1 MSSNVQRISEAII
14 AAGNR
19 NPGGCAFLLESR
31 EEISFEVLNAQI
43 AKITQ
48 TLRAMEVKSG
58 SRIAFA
64 SPRNYLGIVGFV
76 GIADAGICCPVNPR
90 LSEQEFVNFFLTLS
104 ISVLVTAA
112 DATEAIRAA
121 NKVNISVV
129 TLEAVGNEVVLKP
142 SANVHHQSAEANF
155 DQQHHALLM
164 QTSGTTSQPKI
175 VLLTHENILA
185 SAGGIAQEFIFGP
198 HDLCLNPMPLH
209 HVHGL
214 ISAGISS
221 LLGASATICLPS
233 FSPRLFASIYDQFQ
247 PTWFTGSPAMHIA
260 LLEHYRRSS
269 TAPTNSR
276 LRFLR
281 SSSAPLPAVVIS
293 DLEQLFRAPLIET
306 YGLTETASMITT
318 NPLPPGIRKVGS
330 VGKPNIGELRVLTDK
345 GQLAPAN
352 VEGEII
358 VRGPSVISRYAEI
371 GDANDEYFAE
381 GWLRTGDLGKLDE
394 DGYCFITGRKKE
406 LIKRGGLSVYPNEID
421 NVLTGDPRVSE
432 AVTFSIPHPTLGEEV
447 VAAVVPVSGASLNG
461 DELREMMLEAMPAY
475 KVPAKI
481 LILKDIPKSET
492 GKILRRSMAE
502 RLGDLL
508 QPKNEA
514 PNDPWERKL
523 LAVWRDVLSRDDIG
537 TTDNLFVFGADPS
550 RSRLAEEL
558 LIEAGGSP
566 DLSASDMF
574 RAPTVSQQA
583 TILRSRIESPLAER

>member
-1 MSSNVQRISEAII
+1 MPSNVHRISEAIR

-19 NPGGCAFLLESR
+19 NRSGFAFLLESGAK
-31 EEISFEVLNAQI
+31 ISFETLNAQI
-43 AKITQ
+43 AQITQ
-48 TLRAMEVKSG
+48 TLRAMEVKPG
-58 SRIAFA
+58 NRIAFA

-76 GIADAGICCPVNPR
+76 GIADAGTCCPVNPR

-121 NKVNISVV
+121 NKVNIPVV
-129 TLEAVGNEVVLKP
+129 TLEAVGDEVVLKRSVDVP
-142 SANVHHQSAEANF
+142 NQGAEANF
-155 DQQHHALLM
+155 DQENHALLM

-185 SAGGIAQEFIFGP
+185 SAGGIAREFSFGP

-221 LLGASATICLPS
+221 LLGASAAICLPS

-269 TAPTNSR
+269 TAPGNSR

-281 SSSAPLPAVVIS
+281 SSSAPLPAAVIS
-293 DLEQLFRAPLIET
+293 DLERLFGAPLIET

-318 NPLPPGIRKVGS
+318 NPLPPGIRKGGS
-330 VGKPNIGELRVLTDK
+330 VGKPNIGELRVLTAE
-345 GQLAPAN
+345 GRLAPAN

-358 VRGPSVISRYAEI
+358 VRGPSVISRYAGI
-371 GDANDEYFAE
+371 GDANDEYFAD

-421 NVLTGDPRVSE
+421 NVLAGDPRVSE

-447 VAAVVPVSGASLNG
+447 VAAVVPVNGASLDG
-461 DELREMMLEAMPAY
+461 DELRQIVLGMLPAY

-481 LILKDIPKSET
+481 FILKDIPKNET
-492 GKILRRSMAE
+492 GKILRRTMAE
-502 RLGDLL
+502 KLGHLL
-508 QPKNEA
+508 QPANAMPK
-514 PNDPWERKL
+514 DPLERRL
-523 LAVWRDVLSRDDIG
+523 LTVWRDVLSRSDIG

-558 LIEAGGSP
+558 LTEAGASP
-566 DLSASDMF
+566 GLSASDMF

-583 TILRSRIESPLAER
+583 AILRSRIEPRPAER

>member
-1 MSSNVQRISEAII
+1 MPSNRQRISEAIR
-14 AAGNR
+14 AAGDR
-19 NPGGCAFLLESR
+19 NQNGCAFLLESGDKV
-31 EEISFEVLNAQI
+31 SFEALNAQI
-43 AKITQ
+43 TLITQ
-48 TLRAMEVKSG
+48 TLRAMEVKPG
-58 SRIAFA
+58 NRIAFA
-64 SPRNYLGIVGFV
+64 SPRNYLGIAGFV
-76 GIADAGICCPVNPR
+76 GIAEAGICCPVNPR
-90 LSEQEFVNFFLTLS
+90 LSEHEFVNFFLTLS
-104 ISVLVTAA
+104 ISALVTAA

-129 TLEAVGNEVVLKP
+129 TLEGGGDKIGLKRLAYVP
-142 SANVHHQSAEANF
+142 NRGAETKL
-155 DQQHHALLM
+155 DREQHALLM

-185 SAGGIAQEFIFGP
+185 AATGIAREFNFGP

-221 LLGASATICLPS
+221 LLGASAAVCLPS
-233 FSPRLFASIYDQFQ
+233 FSPKLFASIFGQFQ

-260 LLEHYRRSS
+260 LLEYYRRSS
-269 TAPTNSR
+269 TVPTNSH

-281 SSSAPLPAVVIS
+281 SSSAPLPAAVIS
-293 DLEQLFRAPLIET
+293 DLERLFGAPLIET

-318 NPLPPGIRKVGS
+318 NPLPPGIRKIGS
-330 VGKPNIGELRVLTDK
+330 VGKPNIGELRVMTDE
-345 GQLAPAN
+345 GRLAPPD
-352 VEGEII
+352 VEGEIV
-358 VRGPSVISRYAEI
+358 VRGPSVIGRYAEI
-371 GDANDEYFAE
+371 GDANDEYFVD
-381 GWLRTGDLGKLDE
+381 GWLRTGDLGKLDA

-421 NVLTGDPRVSE
+421 NVLTSDPRVSE

-447 VAAVVPVSGASLNG
+447 VAAVVPVNGASLNG
-461 DELREMMLEAMPAY
+461 DELREIMLEAVPSY

-481 LILKDIPKSET
+481 LVLNDIPRNET
-492 GKILRRSMAE
+492 GKIVRRSMAE
-502 RLGDLL
+502 KLAHLL
-508 QPKNEA
+508 QPKNQA

-523 LAVWRDVLSRDDIG
+523 LAVWRDVLSRNDIG

-558 LIEAGGSP
+558 LTEAGGSP

-583 TILRSRIESPLAER
+583 TILRSRVESLLAER